1 MQLSDIWFCSFIQV
15 SETTYALEVYIFDN
29 TLMRIA
35 VSENQT
41 MDIAGNLNLAS
52 PILKVQHYMA
62 PEVSVV
68 LYFFTTAGL
77 LTTALASAALS
88 VSSASLAAAGAPSS
102 WMSGSLAAGPSSNL
116 LVSEVTVML
125 ISMLVLPCF
134 MKFLLVVLDG
144 TKPPPTFLWYSL
156 FELIDYPDI

>member
-1 MQLSDIWFCSFIQV
+1 
-15 SETTYALEVYIFDN
+15 
-29 TLMRIA
+29 
-35 VSENQT
+35 
-41 MDIAGNLNLAS
+41 
-52 PILKVQHYMA
+52 MA

-102 WMSGSLAAGPSSNL
+102 WMSGSLVAGPSSNL
-116 LVSEVTVML
+116 LVSEVTMVL

-134 MKFLLVVLDG
+134 MKFLLVVLGG
-144 TKPPPTFLWYSL
+144 TKPPPTFLWYSSLNLLIVQIYDDPESLLLQRTL
-156 FELIDYPDI
+156 FVHSSTSVPV